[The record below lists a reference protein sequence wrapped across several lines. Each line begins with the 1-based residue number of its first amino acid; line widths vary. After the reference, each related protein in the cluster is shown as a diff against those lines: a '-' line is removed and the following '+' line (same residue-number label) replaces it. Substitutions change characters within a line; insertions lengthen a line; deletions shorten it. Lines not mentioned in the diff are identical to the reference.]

1 MLIVLFLGMA
11 PASAQVP
18 TPTGMWGPRKNSVL
32 YQTLIKY
39 GTHREERWV
48 RIWTEDQQTVFLQTI
63 IEGKIFRYIANDQG
77 LQEVWSCDFKDRK
90 NRQMPPK
97 RIILCDF
104 IEDVDFEKDEMHSI
118 DGRPAVRVR
127 VDLVPKCSEEGLD
140 IIEGFNALV
149 KIFELEEDS
158 R

>member
-1 MLIVLFLGMA
+1 
-11 PASAQVP
+11 
-18 TPTGMWGPRKNSVL
+18 
-32 YQTLIKY
+32 
-39 GTHREERWV
+39 
-48 RIWTEDQQTVFLQTI
+48 
-63 IEGKIFRYIANDQG
+63 
-77 LQEVWSCDFKDRK
+77 
-90 NRQMPPK
+90 
-97 RIILCDF
+97 
-104 IEDVDFEKDEMHSI
+104 MHSI